1 MRLAVISDIHGNLP
15 ALDAVLDD
23 LAARQPDQIVVAGD
37 LVNRGP
43 QPAEVVARLQ
53 PLGYPT
59 VYGNHERYVLD
70 AAKADDPNAG
80 GETFAPARWSM
91 RQLDAEQLAY
101 LRGLP
106 FSLPVADLLIVH
118 GSPRGDQDGIFR
130 RNSDAEILAKLDG
143 QPRVV
148 CGHTH
153 VSLVRHLD
161 AGLVVNAG
169 SVGNPFEGDT
179 RARYAWL
186 ERRGRGWHAE
196 IVTLAY
202 DVECALRAFDDSGYV
217 EDAGTMARLFRLEFA
232 TGRNHLIP
240 AYLAHRAA
248 VDADEMS
255 LADAARVY
263 LDGLG
268 E

>member
-1 MRLAVISDIHGNLP
+1 MRLAVISDVHGNLP
-15 ALDAVLDD
+15 ALEAVL
-23 LAARQPDQIVVAGD
+23 AHIEARRPDQVVVAGD

-43 QPAEVVARLQ
+43 QSNEVVARLQ

-59 VYGNHERYVLD
+59 VQGNHERYVLEAAD
-70 AAKADDPNAG
+70 ATDPQAG
-80 GETFAPARWSM
+80 GDTYEPSRWTL
-91 RQLDAEQLAY
+91 RQLTPDQVAY
-101 LRGLP
+101 LRALP
-106 FSLPVADLLIVH
+106 FSVRVEDVLIVH

>member
-15 ALDAVLDD
+15 ALEAVLDD
-23 LAARQPDQIVVAGD
+23 LAGRCPDAVIVAGD

-43 QPAEVVARLQ
+43 QPAQVVDRIRDLA
-53 PLGYPT
+53 YPAI
-59 VYGNHERYVLD
+59 YGNHERYVLD
-70 AAKADDPNAG
+70 AAKADDPNEG

-91 RQLDAEQLAY
+91 QQLDAEQMAY
-101 LRGLP
+101 LQGLP

-118 GSPRGDQDGIFR
+118 ASPRGDQDGIFR
-130 RNSDAEILAKLDG
+130 RNSDAELREKMG
-143 QPRVV
+143 GVPRLV

-161 AGLVVNAG
+161 DGLVVNAG
-169 SVGNPFEGDT
+169 SVGNSFEGDT

-196 IVTLAY
+196 IVALPY
-202 DVECALRAFDDSGYV
+202 DVERAVRAFNDSGYV
-217 EDAGTMARLFRLEFA
+217 PDAGAMARLFRLEFA

-240 AYLAHRAA
+240 AYLAQRDA
-248 VDADEMS
+248 VDSKAIS
-255 LADAARVY
+255 LADAARIY
-263 LDGLG
+263 LDGVAG
-268 E
+268 

>member
-15 ALDAVLDD
+15 ALEAVLDD
-23 LAARQPDQIVVAGD
+23 LTGRHPDLVFVAGD

-43 QPAEVVARLQ
+43 QPAQVVDRIRD
-53 PLGYPT
+53 LGYPAI
-59 VYGNHERYVLD
+59 YGNHERYVLD
-70 AAKADDPNAG
+70 AATAADPNEG

-91 RQLDAEQLAY
+91 RQLDAGQIAY
-101 LRGLP
+101 LRRLP

-118 GSPRGDQDGIFR
+118 ASPRGDQDGIFR
-130 RNSDAEILAKLDG
+130 RTSDAELREKLDG

-161 AGLVVNAG
+161 DSLVVNAG
-169 SVGNPFEGDT
+169 SVGNSFEGDT

-202 DVECALRAFDDSGYV
+202 DVGCVLRAFDDSGYV
-217 EDAGTMARLFRLEFA
+217 QDAGAMARLFRLEFA

-240 AYLAHRAA
+240 AYLAQRAA
-248 VDADEMS
+248 VDAGQMS

>member
-70 AAKADDPNAG
+70 AARAQDPNEG
-80 GETFAPARWSM
+80 GETFEPARWAM
-91 RQLDAEQLAY
+91 RRLTPDQLSY
-101 LRGLP
+101 LQALP
-106 FSLPVADLLIVH
+106 FSHVVDDLLIVH
-118 GSPRGDQDGIFR
+118 ASPRHDQDGIFR
-130 RNSDAEILAKLDG
+130 RTTEAELHAKLDG
-143 QPRVV
+143 HRRVV

-153 VSLVRHLD
+153 VSLVRQWEG
-161 AGLVVNAG
+161 GLVVNAG

-186 ERRGRGWHAE
+186 ERRLNGWQAE
-196 IVTLAY
+196 IVELPY
-202 DVECALRAFDDSGYV
+202 DVDVVLRAFDESDYLAT
-217 EDAGTMARLFRLEFA
+217 AGPMARLFRLEFA

-240 AYLAHRAA
+240 AYLACREA
-248 VDADEMS
+248 VDANAMT
-255 LADAARVY
+255 LADAAALY
-263 LDGLG
+263 LASA
-268 E
+268 